1 MQAVILAG
9 GKGARLG
16 EYTKDIPKPML
27 NIGKIPLLQHQ
38 IDLLKKNNITEV
50 IILVNYL
57 KDSIINYFN
66 HGEKLGISISY
77 YEETEPLGTAGGI
90 REIENM
96 LENDFLVLYGDVMI
110 NMDFRRLIAFHH
122 QKKSQCTLVL
132 HPNNHP
138 FDSDL
143 VEIND
148 NKEIVAFHPKPHP
161 EGFLYHNLVSAGV
174 YVFSKEITKY
184 IEKGKKADFGRQIFP
199 VIYDKIRMY
208 GYNTAEYLKDMGT
221 PERYEEVNNDW
232 ASGKISNGSY
242 EHKKIAFFLDRDGV
256 LNIEKNFIHRPEELE
271 IYDFTPDAIKRINQA
286 GCLSVV
292 VTNQSAVARNL
303 CTIAELETIHKKLET
318 ELGNKG
324 AWLDAIY
331 YCPHHPDK
339 GYPEENPEFKIDC
352 ECRKPKTG
360 MFLKAVNDFNIDLSK
375 SWMIGDSERDIVAGK
390 NTGCTTVGVR
400 TGYGIKKTTVMPD
413 YFFENLKE
421 AVDFIID
428 EPYKNLVRRIHD
440 KYCSTGKKPF
450 IISVAGNAR
459 SGKSI
464 FSSYLS
470 LKFID
475 NNLKPL
481 KIELDQWILAE
492 NMRSGCRNVYDRFQL
507 DKIVADIGKLINGET
522 IRLSGYS
529 NHPERV
535 SLPVEYEVKDC
546 DILIIEGVV
555 ALSSEFLREL
565 ADFKIFMEIPPEIF
579 YQRFVQYYRWRGK
592 TEKEAKELLEKRKT
606 DEYQLIEKESK
617 FADLV
622 INTFNS

>member
-9 GKGARLG
+9 GKGARLS

-27 NIGKIPLLQHQ
+27 SIGEKPLLQHQ
-38 IDLLKKNNITEV
+38 IELLKKNNITDV

-57 KDSIINYFN
+57 KDSIINYFS
-66 HGEKLGISISY
+66 HGEKFGLSISY
-77 YEETEPLGTAGGI
+77 FEETEPLGTAGGI
-90 REIENM
+90 REIENL

-199 VIYDKIRMY
+199 VIYSKIRMF

-221 PERYEEVNNDW
+221 PVRYEEVKKDW
-232 ASGKISNGSY
+232 SSGKIINAGY
-242 EHKKIAFFLDRDGV
+242 DQKKVAFFLDRDGV
-256 LNIEKNFIHRPEELE
+256 LNVEKNFISRPEELE
-271 IYDFTPDAIKRINQA
+271 IYDFTPEAIGRINKA
-286 GCLSVV
+286 GFLSVV

-318 ELGNKG
+318 ELGDKG
-324 AWLDAIY
+324 VWLDAIY

-339 GYPEENPEFKIDC
+339 GYPEENPEYKIDC

-360 MFLKAVNDFNIDLSK
+360 MFVRAANEFNIDLRESY
-375 SWMIGDSERDIVAGK
+375 MIGDSERDIIAGK
-390 NTGCTTVGVR
+390 NAGCTTVGVR

-428 EPYKNLVRRIHD
+428 EPYKNVFTHILD
-440 KYCSTGKKPF
+440 KYRSSGKKPF

-459 SGKSI
+459 SGKST

-470 LKFID
+470 LKFTAS
-475 NNLKPL
+475 NLKPL
-481 KIELDQWILAE
+481 KVELDQWILPE
-492 NMRSGCRNVYDRFQL
+492 NMRAGCRNVYDRFQL
-507 DKIVADIGKLINGET
+507 DKIVADISKLINGET
-522 IRLSGYS
+522 IYLSGYS
-529 NHPERV
+529 NHPQRE
-535 SLPVEYEVKDC
+535 SLPVTYAVNDC
-546 DILIIEGVV
+546 DILIIEGIV
-555 ALSSEFLREL
+555 ALSNVFLREI
-565 ADFKIFMEIPPEIF
+565 ADFKIFMEIPAEIF

-592 TEKEAKELLEKRKT
+592 SEQEAKALLEKRKT

-622 INTFNS
+622 INTFSS

>member
-16 EYTKDIPKPML
+16 EFTKDLPKPML
-27 NIGKIPLLQHQ
+27 KIGEKPVLQHQ
-38 IDLLKKNNITEV
+38 IELLKKNNISEV

-57 KDSIINYFN
+57 KDSIINFFGS
-66 HGEKLGISISY
+66 GEKWGVSISY

-90 REIENM
+90 REIEN
-96 LENDFLVLYGDVMI
+96 LLGNDFLVIYGDVMI

-122 QKKSQCTLVL
+122 QMKSQCTLVL

-143 VEIND
+143 VEINE
-148 NKEIVAFHPKPHP
+148 NKQIVAFHPKPHP

-174 YVFSKEITKY
+174 YVFSGELIKY

-199 VIYDKIRMY
+199 VIFDKIRMF
-208 GYNTAEYLKDMGT
+208 GYHTAEYLKDMGT
-221 PERYEEVNNDW
+221 PQRYEEVNHDW
-232 ASGKISNGSY
+232 DSGRIGKAGY
-242 EHKKIAFFLDRDGV
+242 DHKKIAFFLDRDGV
-256 LNIEKNFIHRPEELE
+256 LNVEKNFIHRPEELE
-271 IYDFTPDAIKRINQA
+271 LYSFTPEALQRINQA
-286 GCLSVV
+286 GYLSVV

-303 CTIAELETIHKKLET
+303 CTISELEVIHKKLET

-360 MFLKAVNDFNIDLSK
+360 MFLKAEKEFNIDLQQ
-375 SWMIGDSERDIVAGK
+375 SWMIGDSERDIIAGK
-390 NTGCTTVGVR
+390 NAGCKTVGVR

-428 EPYKNLVRRIHD
+428 EPYKDVFRQMLE
-440 KYCSTGKKPF
+440 KYSSSARKPY

-459 SGKSI
+459 SGKST
-464 FSSYLS
+464 FSSYLA
-470 LKFID
+470 LKFRE
-475 NNLKPL
+475 NRLKVL
-481 KIELDQWILAE
+481 KIELDNWILPE
-492 NMRSGCRNVYDRFQL
+492 NKRAACHNVYDRFQL
-507 DKIVADIGKLINGET
+507 DIITADISKLINGAK
-522 IRLSGYS
+522 ICLSTYS
-529 NHPERV
+529 NHPERA
-535 SLPVEYEVKDC
+535 SLPVEYVINDC
-546 DILIIEGVV
+546 DIIIIDGIV
-555 ALSSEFLREL
+555 ALSNTYLREI
-565 ADFKIFMEIPPEIF
+565 ADFKIFMEIPPDVF
-579 YQRFVQYYRWRGK
+579 YQRFVQYYSWRGK
-592 TEKEAKELLEKRKT
+592 TEQEARTLLEKRKS

-622 INTFNS
+622 INTFNT